1 MKGHKSSANLFDQV
15 KHIIWCSDRSVF
27 LFTVNSLLDKS
38 LFELEISIGLQEEL
52 KIDVIT
58 ESITFLYLTAATH
71 SQYLD
76 ITVEV

>member
-1 MKGHKSSANLFDQV
+1 M
-15 KHIIWCSDRSVF
+15 
-27 LFTVNSLLDKS
+27 NSLLDKS

-76 ITVEV
+76 KTVEV